1 MVNILLEICDYKLM
15 GWFCGLLQN
24 YSMELGQSALLY
36 TQIRVM
42 SVFQQ
47 CPLLPVARVFRCS
60 APMTQLGDKEFI
72 LNCISTYA

>member
-42 SVFQQ
+42 SVFQ
-47 CPLLPVARVFRCS
+47 
-60 APMTQLGDKEFI
+60 
-72 LNCISTYA
+72 